1 MISAL
6 CSGELIADPQQRATK
21 DGAPYA
27 TATVRVPAGAEAL
40 FIGLSA
46 FDAEAV
52 ARLMRLRKGSAVA
65 AAGTLEVTT
74 WTGKDG
80 AERRGWRLTASEVL
94 SVHQARRKR
103 DDDRRER
110 TEGEADSR
118 SVARLWREEQER
130 TEGRE

>member
-1 MISAL
+1 MIGAL
-6 CSGELIADPQQRATK
+6 VQGDLVADPQAR
-21 DGAPYA
+21 
-27 TATVRVPAGAEAL
+27 TASNGKPFWTVTVRVPAGPEAL
-40 FIGLSA
+40 FVGLTTFSETA
-46 FDAEAV
+46 GE
-52 ARLMRLRKGSAVA
+52 RLMKLHKGSALA
-65 AAGTLEVTT
+65 AAGTLEATT

-110 TEGEADSR
+110 TEGDADSR